1 MADTFL
7 SGVILYDLMRGLDIL
22 AVFCYTTLN
31 ANFGV
36 KLHLKFNEEV
46 KKMGRD
52 LTLLPMRDPREV
64 GEVSVLAYNRLSF
77 DRDYELFG
85 QITEI
90 KIGGS
95 EPTIKPLA
103 IPPQMW
109 VTIYGDEGLD
119 RTRTDKYGTE
129 LTFVYAKELKK
140 LKLPE
145 DVSAR
150 NRAIKAFIDAL
161 PDDTPI
167 ILWWS

>member
-1 MADTFL
+1 M
-7 SGVILYDLMRGLDIL
+7 GL
-22 AVFCYTTLN
+22 
-31 ANFGV
+31 
-36 KLHLKFNEEV
+36 
-46 KKMGRD
+46 D
-52 LTLLPMRDPREV
+52 LTLLPLRDPREV

-77 DRDYELFG
+77 DRDSELFG
-85 QITEI
+85 QITDI
-90 KIGGS
+90 DGS

-109 VTIYGDEGLD
+109 VTTYEDEGLD

-150 NRAIKAFIDAL
+150 NRAIKAFVDAL
-161 PDDTPI
+161 PNDTPI